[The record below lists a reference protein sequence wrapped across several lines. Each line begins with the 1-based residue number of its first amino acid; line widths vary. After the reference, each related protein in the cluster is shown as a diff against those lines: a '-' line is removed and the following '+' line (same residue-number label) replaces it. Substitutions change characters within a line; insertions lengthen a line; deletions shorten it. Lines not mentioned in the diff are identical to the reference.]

1 MVVSGTVTR
10 TGRMRLKWS
19 KVSDRSPR
27 RIFGCCSDCFEGL
40 SGKSISFIACGG
52 FHTAAITDR
61 GALYTWGG
69 GYFGQLGQGDEADKK
84 MPRRCALSPAIAHR
98 NNNNNHHNHHSNQCG
113 VDACSV

>member
-1 MVVSGTVTR
+1 MGQWRV
-10 TGRMRLKWS
+10 
-19 KVSDRSPR
+19 RSPFPR
-27 RIFGCCSDCFEGL
+27 PVFVPNVYRYGRLGHGDENRQNAPKVVEGALIYQRYTFASCDTVEGL

-84 MPRRCALSPAIAHR
+84 MPRRCLPAPLRAKP
-98 NNNNNHHNHHSNQCG
+98 
-113 VDACSV
+113 

>member
-1 MVVSGTVTR
+1 MCDILSDTAVSATATR

-19 KVSDRSPR
+19 KVSAR
-27 RIFGCCSDCFEGL
+27 RLIFCRCSDCFEGL

-84 MPRRCALSPAIAHR
+84 MPRRCLPAPLRAKP
-98 NNNNNHHNHHSNQCG
+98 
-113 VDACSV
+113 

>member
-1 MVVSGTVTR
+1 VEGALICHRHIFASCDTV
-10 TGRMRLKWS
+10 
-19 KVSDRSPR
+19 
-27 RIFGCCSDCFEGL
+27 EGL

-84 MPRRCALSPAIAHR
+84 MPRRCPPALLRAEP
-98 NNNNNHHNHHSNQCG
+98 
-113 VDACSV
+113 